1 MQERKYREWMGKRF
15 PHHFL
20 LRHQASD
27 IWIGLG
33 EVNNL
38 EELQTRLQRLQV
50 ELYDDLERYIDRR
63 PEFLTSLNPLDED
76 ATAPEIARDMI
87 RAAQVAGTG
96 PMAAVAGTLAQYIAK
111 EARRMGANEVVAEN
125 GGDLFLDCASDLVIA
140 LYAGESPFSHRIG
153 LMVRVPEMP
162 LSLCTSSGTVG
173 HSFSFGKADAVVV
186 KSRDGA
192 LADALATSIC
202 NQIGESQPMEKIL
215 EKYHKLDDIEGIVA
229 VRRDQLA
236 AVGCMELTKI

>member
-1 MQERKYREWMGKRF
+1 MQERIYREWMGKRF

-33 EVNNL
+33 EVS
-38 EELQTRLQRLQV
+38 EPAEMQSKLQHLQV
-50 ELYDDLERYIDRR
+50 ELYDDLERYIDLR
-63 PEFLTSLNPLDED
+63 PEFLTSLNPIGED
-76 ATAPEIARDMI
+76 TIAPEIARDMI
-87 RAAQVAGTG
+87 RAAKVAGTG
-96 PMAAVAGTLAQYIAK
+96 PMAAVAGTFSQYIAK
-111 EARRMGANEVVAEN
+111 EARRFGAVEVVAEN
-125 GGDLFLDCASDLVIA
+125 GGDLFLDCTTDLVIA
-140 LYAGESPFSHRIG
+140 LYAGESPFSNRIG
-153 LMVRVPEMP
+153 LTVRATEMP
-162 LSLCTSSGTVG
+162 LSLCTSSGTLG

-202 NQIGESQPMEKIL
+202 NQIGESQPMEPIL
-215 EKYHKLDDIEGIVA
+215 ERYGNVDGVEGIVA

-236 AVGCMELTKI
+236 AVGRMELTKI